1 MEIMSANVVLQKLD
15 PSKKTVVIT
24 GVSGQDGSFMVDYLL
39 KNTDYNIVGGA
50 RRLSVENHR
59 NLSQHIFEPRLNL
72 VSFDLSDR
80 CSIDQ
85 IMTVLKPAY
94 FINFAAQSDVKKS
107 WDFPDQTSDVN
118 TGGVIRILES
128 IRQYNPSCRF
138 YNAGSSEEFGNV
150 ICTPQDES
158 HPLRPRSPYG
168 ASKASARHY
177 VKVYRESYGLYAV
190 QAWLFNHEGTR
201 RGEDFVTRKVTRAV
215 VNIKREIATGVNIVP
230 LELGNLDATRDWSDA
245 EDCVEAVWLM
255 MNQVYPLEYVVSSNE
270 THSIRE
276 FVEESFAVAGIKGR
290 WVEDGVDEKFVGGCS
305 LSYDDAVL
313 VKVNPAFY
321 RPAEVEKLCGNSNKI
336 REKLGWKP
344 KVTFK
349 ELVRKMVEHDI
360 CLSKSWRPL

>member
-50 RRLSVENHR
+50 RRLSVENHV
-59 NLSQHIFEPRLNL
+59 NLKQHIGEPRLHL
-72 VSFDLSDR
+72 VSFDLSDA

-85 IMTVLKPAY
+85 IMTTLLPEY

-118 TGGVIRILES
+118 TGGVIRILNS
-128 IRQYNPSCRF
+128 IRQYNPACRF

-150 ICTPQDES
+150 IYTPQDEN

-177 VKVYRESYGLYAV
+177 VKVYRESYGIYAV
-190 QAWLFNHEGTR
+190 QGWLFNHEGTR
-201 RGEDFVTRKVTRAV
+201 RGVDFVTRKVTRAV
-215 VNIKREIATGVNIVP
+215 VNIKREIDTSVNIVP
-230 LELGNLDATRDWSDA
+230 LELGNLDAKRDWSDA
-245 EDCVEAVWLM
+245 EDCIEAVWMM
-255 MNQVYPLEYVVSSNE
+255 MNQVHPFEYVVSSNE

-276 FVEESFAVAGIKGR
+276 FVERAFEVVGIKGE
-290 WVEDGVDEKFVGGCS
+290 WEGTGVDEVYKFQNII
-305 LSYDDAVL
+305 LI
-313 VKVNPAFY
+313 KVNPAFY
-321 RPAEVEKLCGNSNKI
+321 RPAEVDKLCGNSNKI
-336 REKLGWKP
+336 RAELGWKP
-344 KVTFK
+344 KVSFK
-349 ELVRKMVEHDI
+349 ELVNKMVTYDVQI
-360 CLSKSWRPL
+360 AI